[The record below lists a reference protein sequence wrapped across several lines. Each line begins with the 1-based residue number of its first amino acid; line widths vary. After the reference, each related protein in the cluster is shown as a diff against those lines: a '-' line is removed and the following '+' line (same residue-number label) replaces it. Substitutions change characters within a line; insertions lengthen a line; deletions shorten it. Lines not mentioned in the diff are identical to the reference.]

1 MSNLIDDTLALVKQ
15 AQGVPVNEPL
25 GKAFTQAT
33 GLVQF
38 NLERPAKLIYPVIT
52 PLRNKI
58 PRVKTVG
65 GTAVNWRAI
74 TGIDT
79 LLQTGG
85 VPEGRRNGPIS
96 TTVKSYIAAFKTLG
110 LEDFATFEAQYAAEG
125 FDDTMARMIEG
136 LLRSTMIMEE
146 NTLLGGN
153 TSKAFGV
160 TPDPTLALIGSG
172 GSIPTGVDVFV
183 SVVYLTHNGFRTGS
197 VAGGIRGLVTTT
209 PVVGAPY
216 TNGGYSAGISVGP
229 TSVTTGAN
237 NSRVTATVPWLS
249 GVMAYAWFWGPT
261 AGAAQKLG
269 AITTINSINITTAQG
284 AGTQT
289 AADPNLTA
297 DHSTNA
303 YEYDGLISL
312 IAGAGQ
318 ENPGAFVSGALVN
331 NQATGTPGVGTPLT
345 SDGAGGIV
353 EIEADLKSFWDNFRL
368 SPTLILVNSQELLS
382 ITSKVINSGGTPL
395 FRFVMDASRPPTD
408 SGLAGGTLSAG
419 TVIGT
424 YLNKYTMDGGS
435 LVKVLLHPNVAPGT
449 IVYYSERLMY
459 PLSNVV
465 NPLQLGLRR
474 EYYQIDWPLR
484 ERQYEKGVYVDGVLQ
499 MYFPPAF
506 GMRSNIANG

>member
-1 MSNLIDDTLALVKQ
+1 MNLIDDTLALIKQ
-15 AQGVPVNEPL
+15 AQGVPVSDSLN
-25 GKAFTQAT
+25 KAFTQAT

-85 VPEGRRNGPIS
+85 VPEGRRNAAIS
-96 TTVKSYIAAFKTLG
+96 TTLKSYMAAFKTLG
-110 LEDFATFEAQYAAEG
+110 LEDYATFEAQYAAEG

-153 TSKAFGV
+153 TSKFFGV
-160 TPDPTLALIGSG
+160 TPQPTLAFIASG
-172 GSIPTGVDVFV
+172 GSIPNATDVYV

-197 VAGGIRGLVTTT
+197 VAGGVRGLVTTT
-209 PVVGAPY
+209 PVVGAAY
-216 TNGGYSAGISVGP
+216 TNGGYSAGISVNQNG
-229 TSVTTGAN
+229 TTVAGS
-237 NSRVTATVPWLS
+237 SRVTGTVPALS

-261 AGAAQKLG
+261 AGAGQKLG
-269 AITTINSINITTAQG
+269 AITTINSINITTAVG
-284 AGTQT
+284 TGTQT
-289 AADPNLTA
+289 AADANLSG

-303 YEYDGLISL
+303 YEYDGIISL

-318 ENPGAFVSGALVN
+318 ENPAAAVSGALIN
-331 NQATGTPGVGTPLT
+331 IQATGTPGVGTPLT
-345 SDGAGGIV
+345 TDGSGGIA
-353 EIEADLKSFWDNFRL
+353 EIETDLKSFWDNFRL
-368 SPTLILVNSQELLS
+368 SPSIILVNSQELLN
-382 ITSKVINSGGTPL
+382 ITNKVISNGATPL
-395 FRFVMDASRPPTD
+395 FRFNLDAARPD
-408 SGLAGGTLSAG
+408 SDAGMAGGRLSAG

-435 LVKVLLHPNVAPGT
+435 LVKVLLHPNVVPGT

-506 GMRSNIANG
+506 GIRTNIANG